1 MNCINHPETPAVAY
15 CRTCG
20 KALCEACQNT
30 ALGTVYCA
38 EHLPA
43 TASAPVVP
51 QLPAQ
56 PQPNPPV
63 TGYVPPFPPLGTPA
77 PTPSSAGAAPPPS
90 GAIPP
95 GAAPAGAWT
104 APGSQA
110 GPPWVPA
117 ASPYTSTVDPG
128 ASPGLA
134 FILGM
139 IPGVGAVYN
148 GQYVKG
154 LMHVIILGI
163 LISIVSSDSV
173 GPFTPLFGM
182 LIAIWWF
189 YMAFEAY
196 HTARRRQFGQPVDEF
211 SSIVPLH
218 SSRRGF
224 PAGPVL
230 LIAFGVLFLLNTMNW
245 LRFDQIVR
253 YWPVLLI
260 VLGAYM
266 LYERLTG
273 STPSAPP
280 QQEMGHEPR

>member
-1 MNCINHPETPAVAY
+1 MNCINHPDTAAVAY

-20 KALCEACQNT
+20 KALCEACQRT

-43 TASAPVVP
+43 TALAHGVP
-51 QLPAQ
+51 QQGVPQ
-56 PQPNPPV
+56 PQSQPNPVV
-63 TGYVPPFPPLGTPA
+63 TGYVPPLPPLGGSTPRA
-77 PTPSSAGAAPPPS
+77 SAGPAPSSAPPPAS
-90 GAIPP
+90 
-95 GAAPAGAWT
+95 APAAAWT
-104 APGSQA
+104 APGTPAAS
-110 GPPWVPA
+110 PWVPG

-245 LRFDQIVR
+245 LRFDQVVR

-260 VLGAYM
+260 VLGVYM

-273 STPSAPP
+273 SVPSAPP